1 MYSTKINQTVN
12 FLTCVGL
19 ALTLAGLILGML

>member
-1 MYSTKINQTVN
+1 MYSTKINRTVN